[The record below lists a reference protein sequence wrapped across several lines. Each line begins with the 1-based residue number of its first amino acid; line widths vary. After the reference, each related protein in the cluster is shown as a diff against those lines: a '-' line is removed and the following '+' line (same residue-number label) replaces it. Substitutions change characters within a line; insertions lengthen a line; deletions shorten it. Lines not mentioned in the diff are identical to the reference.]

1 MTVSGIA
8 TQTPALPG
16 VSWTS
21 PAPAAR
27 ESAAPFWCLMLFT
40 FVLFMAPQ
48 NFLPILEPLRPAQ
61 VSAGLA
67 AVAYVL
73 SRLVYRR
80 PLTVATPEIRLISS
94 LTLVAVVSIPFSLS
108 PGGALEYFLSTFIK
122 SVVAFFLIANLLETV
137 GRLKVVI
144 AFITLVG
151 VVYSV
156 TGLYNFVTGHMLP
169 HDPGRIYGYPS
180 LFAHNPDD
188 LGLLLN
194 VILWLT
200 FGLCLLARRPFVKA
214 LLVLGM
220 IVMVGGIIATLSRG
234 AFLALVATLALFV
247 AKLVRTRGPL
257 VLVPIAAVVVLG
269 VVLAP
274 PRYADRLYSLV
285 DPSLDR
291 VGSISQRWD
300 QIGVVV
306 PFILENPLVGAGVG
320 METLV
325 YTEQGWKPSATHNI
339 FLQVGTDLGFPG
351 LLIYVLLFVQMLRG
365 LRGTQWQLGS
375 LPEAREVVAMAAGL
389 ELAVFSFLVGAS
401 FLPFAYSFA
410 FYYLAGMAAAV
421 RVLGARPAAWSPTW

>member
-8 TQTPALPG
+8 TQTPARPG

-27 ESAAPFWCLMLFT
+27 APLRESAVPFWCLMLFT

-200 FGLCLLARRPFVKA
+200 FGLCLLARRSFVKA

-247 AKLVRTRGPL
+247 AKLVRIESGTRF
-257 VLVPIAAVVVLG
+257 PIGALKG
-269 VVLAP
+269 
-274 PRYADRLYSLV
+274 RLKIKG
-285 DPSLDR
+285 D
-291 VGSISQRWD
+291 
-300 QIGVVV
+300 
-306 PFILENPLVGAGVG
+306 
-320 METLV
+320 
-325 YTEQGWKPSATHNI
+325 
-339 FLQVGTDLGFPG
+339 
-351 LLIYVLLFVQMLRG
+351 
-365 LRGTQWQLGS
+365 
-375 LPEAREVVAMAAGL
+375 
-389 ELAVFSFLVGAS
+389 VFSTGIKWDAE
-401 FLPFAYSFA
+401 AD
-410 FYYLAGMAAAV
+410 
-421 RVLGARPAAWSPTW
+421 

>member
-1 MTVSGIA
+1 M
-8 TQTPALPG
+8 
-16 VSWTS
+16 
-21 PAPAAR
+21 
-27 ESAAPFWCLMLFT
+27 
-40 FVLFMAPQ
+40 
-48 NFLPILEPLRPAQ
+48 
-61 VSAGLA
+61 
-67 AVAYVL
+67 
-73 SRLVYRR
+73 
-80 PLTVATPEIRLISS
+80 
-94 LTLVAVVSIPFSLS
+94 
-108 PGGALEYFLSTFIK
+108 
-122 SVVAFFLIANLLETV
+122 
-137 GRLKVVI
+137 
-144 AFITLVG
+144 
-151 VVYSV
+151 
-156 TGLYNFVTGHMLP
+156 
-169 HDPGRIYGYPS
+169 
-180 LFAHNPDD
+180 
-188 LGLLLN
+188 
-194 VILWLT
+194 
-200 FGLCLLARRPFVKA
+200 
-214 LLVLGM
+214 
-220 IVMVGGIIATLSRG
+220 
-234 AFLALVATLALFV
+234 ATLALFV